1 MRKTLTTLLGL
12 LALTVAAPARPRLD
26 AASPHWSG
34 ELKPGGQIGYSVRAV
49 NRSKEV
55 SRGVLCS
62 IYLQGKKIGQ
72 VFSAADLPAQSEVLL
87 EGTCALPPDLA
98 AEIQKRTPDQVLTM
112 QLQPYRLPDLT
123 PADIAVEQSSEGLR
137 WTVTVVNK
145 GAAPAPSVPY
155 QLFWDGKAIA
165 QKKVLEAVQPGD
177 SYQFVYQDKR
187 PLEGGKHKLSCW
199 VDPGGE
205 LEDADTSNN
214 QYQLE
219 WQAHATKADLSARS
233 LSIEPENAVVGSPV
247 RVLFALTNTS
257 DVELLKLPVVLKVN
271 DKVEAEKKF
280 FQSLPPGGE
289 AELTMAW
296 VPTQAGP
303 QRLTVSCQGVT
314 SPAKIVEV
322 SGRPGYKFGAFRAN
336 VPKRSRLEKEW
347 VINTTF
353 QNLGSL
359 PCDSVR
365 AVLWADGSKV
375 WSSRLDQPL
384 QPGAEATLD
393 LRWSANKPGKHELR
407 IEVTAQ
413 GAKADESADI
423 RNTYQVEVE
432 SVSE

>member
-1 MRKTLTTLLGL
+1 MRKTLTTLFG
-12 LALTVAAPARPRLD
+12 LALCSAVALARPRLD

-34 ELKPGGQIGYSVRAV
+34 EMKPGGQINYSVRAV
-49 NRSKEV
+49 NRSKEI

-72 VFSAADLPAQSEVLL
+72 VFSAADLPAQGEVLL
-87 EGTCALPPDLA
+87 EGNCALPSDLA
-98 AEIQKRTPDQVLTM
+98 AEIQKRSPEQVLTM
-112 QLQPYRLPDLT
+112 QLQPYRLPDLS

-145 GAAPAPSVPY
+145 GAAPASAVPY

-165 QKKVLEAVQPGD
+165 QKKVLEAVAPGD

-199 VDPGGE
+199 IDPAGE

-219 WQAHATKADLSARS
+219 WQGVSKKSDLSARS
-233 LSIEPENAVVGSPV
+233 VSIEPENAVVGSPV
-247 RVLFALTNTS
+247 RVLFALSNTGE
-257 DVELLKLPVVLKVN
+257 VELLKLPVVLKVD
-271 DKVEAEKKF
+271 DKVESEKKF

-289 AELTMAW
+289 VELTMTW
-296 VPTQAGP
+296 VPTEAGKH
-303 QRLTVSCQGVT
+303 RLSVTCQGVT
-314 SPAKIVEV
+314 SPPRVVEV
-322 SGRPGYKFGAFRAN
+322 AGRPGYKFGAFRAN

-347 VINTTF
+347 IINTTF
-353 QNLGSL
+353 QNVGTL

-375 WSSRLDQPL
+375 WSARLDQPL
-384 QPGAEATLD
+384 QPGAEANLD
-393 LRWSANKPGKHELR
+393 LRWSADKPGKHQLR

-413 GAKADESADI
+413 GAKADQAADI
-423 RNTYQVEVE
+423 RNSYEVEVE
-432 SVSE
+432 NVGE